1 MKNSQSRP
9 SVHTAALA
17 VVGFPPV
24 AHHPLLPY
32 EIPGRRHN
40 QAVTTVPFGSQA
52 ALAAFLARLSI
63 VSRIPLRFR

>member
-17 VVGFPPV
+17 VEGFPPV
-24 AHHPLLPY
+24 ALHPLLPC

-40 QAVTTVPFGSQA
+40 QAVTVPFGSQA